1 MNTAPISLEASTF
14 LLQWAT
20 GGMLLGWVTTRRR
33 EVSLGYGW
41 MLRLSYGP
49 LAIGGVIAGFRYG
62 SHLVRDL
69 ATALVAVTI
78 IISLVSS
85 FVRRSAGVSGAQ
97 QEHDRRSERVAAMT
111 GIERE
116 STTTT
121 PGREFNPSL
130 DLIPVLIGVVGL
142 IAAGLSA
149 AHSGPWTDIV
159 SVLRLL
165 VGALFLGAV
174 TNAMLLGHWYL
185 VQPGLPRRHLNELV
199 DLLGK
204 IWPFEVAMLL
214 VPTGMV
220 SVLNGSIDDGWGGVL
235 GWFWVACALTTMV
248 LVVVTKAALKERQ
261 YSAVMAAT
269 GLLYLAILTA
279 FGTDLVARAILD
291 AGVTTASM

>member
-69 ATALVAVTI
+69 ATALVAVMI

-121 PGREFNPSL
+121 QGREFNPSL
-130 DLIPVLIGVVGL
+130 DLIPVLIGNVGL

-149 AHSGPWTDIV
+149 ADSGPWTDIV

-235 GWFWVACALTTMV
+235 GWFWVACALTTIV